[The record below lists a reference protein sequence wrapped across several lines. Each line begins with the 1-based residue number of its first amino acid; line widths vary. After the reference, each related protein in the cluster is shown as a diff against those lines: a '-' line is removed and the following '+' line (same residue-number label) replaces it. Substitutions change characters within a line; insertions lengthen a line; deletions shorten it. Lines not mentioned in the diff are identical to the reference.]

1 MVPIIFS
8 KSEER
13 KRAKDLKDN
22 PFIFRA
28 AGVKMAASAS
38 SVDCYHE
45 TVLDDVFENY
55 GPIDVDAFID
65 SQFEN
70 ALRGEEQ
77 MYCLNH
83 GETQHIGSKGEDNM
97 EDGCSSTLQS
107 FAYGNDTQI
116 NFIDRTISLTTP
128 QGEMESDVVCPSCRR
143 VLEKDELDNFGTFSV
158 NKVNRQTTTQ
168 LNEQEKTNGC
178 EIDGRIE
185 VRGT

>member
-1 MVPIIFS
+1 MKKGS
-8 KSEER
+8 GARTS
-13 KRAKDLKDN
+13 

-70 ALRGEEQ
+70 ALRGEEE
-77 MYCLNH
+77 MYCLKH
-83 GETQHIGSKGEDNM
+83 GESQPIGSKGEDNM
-97 EDGCSSTLQS
+97 EDGCLSTFQS

-128 QGEMESDVVCPSCRR
+128 QVEMESDVVCSSCRR
-143 VLEKDELDNFGTFSV
+143 VLEKDELDNFGTFCV
-158 NKVNRQTTTQ
+158 NEVNRQTTTP
-168 LNEQEKTNGC
+168 LNEDEKTNGC
-178 EIDGRIE
+178 EIDGRVE
-185 VRGT
+185 VRGA